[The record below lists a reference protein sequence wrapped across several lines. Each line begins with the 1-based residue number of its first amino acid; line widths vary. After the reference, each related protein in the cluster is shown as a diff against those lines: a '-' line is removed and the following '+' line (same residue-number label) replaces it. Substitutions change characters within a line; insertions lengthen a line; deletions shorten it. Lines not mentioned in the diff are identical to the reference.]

1 MKKINKTLY
10 TFITFVLIWLI
21 ISLPNNT
28 VFIEN
33 WDISGIFALFSFYA
47 TALFIILPSSTN
59 DFSIDILPFILSLI
73 ISTIIIYVVLA
84 LCSLNINCIN
94 WSIEIKI
101 IFCAVTLVTNTI
113 VLLICFIE

>member
-10 TFITFVLIWLI
+10 AFITFVLIWLI

-33 WDISGIFALFSFYA
+33 WDISGIFVLFLFYVI
-47 TALFIILPSSTN
+47 ALFIILPTPLN
-59 DFSIDILPFILSLI
+59 IFEDILSFILSLI
-73 ISTIIIYVVLA
+73 ISTIIIYGILA

-101 IFCAVTLVTNTI
+101 IFCAVTLVMNTI